1 MTKLLI
7 LGGTSE
13 ASALAAAL
21 ARDARFDVLMS
32 FAGITRAPRIPPVPY
47 RIGGFG
53 GAPGLASFLRDGG
66 FDLLIDATHPF
77 AAQMKRNAIEAAGIA
92 RAKLLGIARPAWVP
106 GPGDHWRACV
116 SMTEAASALGPQPR
130 RVLLTIG
137 QKDLSAFRNT
147 PEHHYIIRSVDPPE
161 AHALPPE
168 CELIPA
174 RGPFRLEDELALLR
188 RINVSAIVTK
198 NSGGI
203 ATEPKLEAA
212 RLLGIEVLM
221 IARPAAPDYRE
232 TVSTAAE
239 ALSWL
244 DAHTGTERGV

>member
-13 ASALAAAL
+13 ASGLAAAL
-21 ARDARFDVLMS
+21 AHDARFDTLMS
-32 FAGITRAPRIPPVPY
+32 FAGITRTPRIPPVPY

-53 GAPGLASFLRDGG
+53 GAAGLAAFLRDGG
-66 FDLLIDATHPF
+66 YDLMIDATHPF
-77 AAQMKRNAIEAAGIA
+77 AAQIKRNAIGAAADAGV
-92 RAKLLGIARPAWVP
+92 RLLGIARPAWVP
-106 GPGDHWRACV
+106 GPGDRWRQCA
-116 SMTEAASALGPQPR
+116 SMAEAALALGRTPR

-147 PEHHYIIRSVDPPE
+147 PQHHYIIRSVDPPE
-161 AHALPPE
+161 PEALPPS

-174 RGPFRLEDELALLR
+174 RGPFRLADELGLLR
-188 RINVSAIVTK
+188 RIAVSVIVTK
-198 NSGGI
+198 NSGGV

-221 IARPAAPDYRE
+221 VARPPAPVYPE
-232 TVSTAAE
+232 TVATAAE
-239 ALSWL
+239 ALGWL
-244 DAHTGTERGV
+244 DAHARTERGV